1 MAKSLPP
8 NGPQGVLQPGGTGD
22 PARTGLPTGMPPIT
36 RGNMPAEVHPP
47 NPTPMPGSG
56 FSALPVH
63 KPLRHEVTV
72 VKGEGKTANVR
83 GKASGSGVLKGK

>member
-22 PARTGLPTGMPPIT
+22 PARTGLPTGLPPIV
-36 RGNMPAEVHPP
+36 RGQMPADVHPP
-47 NPTPMPGSG
+47 VPSPMPGSG

-63 KPLRHEVTV
+63 KPLRHEVDTPR
-72 VKGEGKTANVR
+72 GEGKTANVR
-83 GKASGSGVLKGK
+83 GAGSPHGVFKTK